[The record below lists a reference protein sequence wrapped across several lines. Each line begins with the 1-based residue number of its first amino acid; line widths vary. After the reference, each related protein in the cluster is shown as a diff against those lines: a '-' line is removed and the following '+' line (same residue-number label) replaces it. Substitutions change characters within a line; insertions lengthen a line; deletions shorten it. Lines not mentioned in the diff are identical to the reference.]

1 METAV
6 VASVNKE
13 LITELFAFSVRL
25 FEIGRPLESVG
36 SAAELLLTN
45 ERLFDVLT
53 GGVRSTV
60 IDRVVV
66 VMLFAAS
73 LMEIYS
79 VLAPSLEKV

>member
-1 METAV
+1 LETAV

-25 FEIGRPLESVG
+25 FEIGRSLESVG

>member
-1 METAV
+1 MV

-13 LITELFAFSVRL
+13 LITEALAFSVKL
-25 FEIGRPLESVG
+25 FEIGRPLESVD
-36 SAAELLLTN
+36 SAPESLSSN
-45 ERLFDVLT
+45 ERLFDVLA

-60 IDRVVV
+60 IDRVVL

-73 LMEIYS
+73 LMEMFS

>member
-1 METAV
+1 MV

-13 LITELFAFSVRL
+13 LITEALAFSVKL
-25 FEIGRPLESVG
+25 FEIGSPLESVG
-36 SAAELLLTN
+36 SAPESLSSN
-45 ERLFDVLT
+45 ERLFDVLA

-60 IDRVVV
+60 IDRVVL

-73 LMEIYS
+73 LMEMFS